1 MPQKLRAET
10 TAILARLCYL
20 DRFAKFTDENPKA
33 TKCVH
38 YTGSSGIVKRINWL
52 RSDTTLQ
59 ATATLQEDFDL
70 RYQIKTIAD
79 KLPMQCTL
87 EKVARL
93 KADEHT
99 AVSTTIPGKMLTLT
113 SKQAKHLC
121 ETISHPGN
129 DIEMVTA
136 NKALLK
142 IGSKVVPNN
151 MVKHLRQASKTE
163 APESTCGQKI

>member
-1 MPQKLRAET
+1 
-10 TAILARLCYL
+10 
-20 DRFAKFTDENPKA
+20 
-33 TKCVH
+33 
-38 YTGSSGIVKRINWL
+38 
-52 RSDTTLQ
+52 
-59 ATATLQEDFDL
+59 
-70 RYQIKTIAD
+70 
-79 KLPMQCTL
+79 MQYTL

-99 AVSTTIPGKMLTLT
+99 AVPTTIPGKMLTLT

-121 ETISHPGN
+121 ETKSHPGN

-151 MVKHLRQASKTE
+151 MVKHLRQASNAEALETSLLTKRFNGAQAPTE
-163 APESTCGQKI
+163 TLTGNQLKQQSASKQRVTAGESASVHASGSQY